1 MTLDANRY
9 GPVALVL
16 GGSEGIGR
24 QFAEQL
30 AGAGF
35 NLVLVARGSA
45 ALQNAAHEIRATH
58 AVRVTALSR
67 DLVAPGLEAFIDGVL
82 AEDDVGLVVYNA
94 GATHGVG
101 TFLDAPLSKAANLV
115 QLNCSGPLL
124 VAHKALNA
132 RRARGRT
139 AGLIVVSSM
148 SGVCG
153 SGLVATYA
161 AAKAFEIALCEGLH
175 WELAGEGLDVLCA
188 VAGLT
193 DTPAMRRS
201 GLSFTA
207 AQASGYLAMDAAEVA
222 RGALEQLGKTAV
234 WYAVGQGVAD
244 AMRATPRPQLTQAM
258 SAASA
263 ALYQVPLHSRS

>member
-1 MTLDANRY
+1 MPDAKKY
-9 GPVALVL
+9 GPVALIL

-24 QFAEQL
+24 QFAAEL
-30 AGAGF
+30 AASGLD
-35 NLVLVARGSA
+35 LVLVARGSA
-45 ALQNAAHEIRATH
+45 ALESAAREIRAAHGVKVKTL
-58 AVRVTALSR
+58 TQ
-67 DLVAPGLEAFIDGVL
+67 DLTAPGLEAFVDGVL
-82 AEDDVGLVVYNA
+82 AADDIGLIVYNA

-101 TFLDAPLSKAANLV
+101 HFLDAPLAKATSLV
-115 QLNCSGPLL
+115 QLNCAAP
-124 VAHKALNA
+124 VMFAHKALGA
-132 RRARGRT
+132 RRARKLG

-175 WELAGEGLDVLCA
+175 WELAREGIDVLCA

-207 AQASGYLAMDAAEVA
+207 AAAAGYTAMDAADVA
-222 RGALEQLGKTAV
+222 RGALAQLGRTAV
-234 WYAVGQGVAD
+234 WYAVGQAAAD
-244 AMRATPRPQLTQAM
+244 AMRAMPRAQLTEAM
-258 SAASA
+258 SAGSA
-263 ALYQVPLHSRS
+263 TLYQVPVR